1 MSFLPNIT
9 HRYFKATHQYG
20 QALVFTLVFTAAAG
34 LVGLLLFN
42 SGMLANT
49 KTQLQ
54 NAADAAAYSAGV
66 LQARDHNF
74 SAYTNRA
81 MVANQVAVAQIVSLK
96 SYLEDAAD
104 THDRME
110 GWWLKLQA
118 KIPASTPLWDA
129 MLSYPIKSIDS
140 TFKPVAELAV
150 PALDK
155 LIKGFEFAQQSHHL
169 ATLASMVLVANE
181 VITRND
187 PSAKIS
193 TGIFSAGNILAKVG
207 KWDASTHRHSANDAS
222 AEADRFADIV
232 VSEKSTDG
240 FTRNRTSVLTAA
252 WASEVNSILCP
263 RLFYVGSFS
272 GFIFTHGGGTILSED
287 KKRWLA
293 LDATMG
299 EGGWGCAYEF
309 GPWAWGYGA
318 PTPDSIGNTAPAL
331 GGSGG
336 AVAGKGGGYGES
348 FGYKNNPTSTNLY
361 GFAMVN
367 PLTALPANVRRFS
380 KGPGATLDE
389 DGGLQDYYRDMT
401 DPIKSI
407 PKNQS
412 PEESGGAFPITIEAE
427 RPATSIR
434 TATKFLPGSSIIKLD
449 DKLAS
454 NTMRAMS
461 SAHAYFYRPKSDD
474 AKSFTHGKWKRGDGK
489 TELANQFSPYW
500 QARLVDSSSVELIGS
515 RADQMK

>member
-9 HRYFKATHQYG
+9 HSYFKATHQYG

-110 GWWLKLQA
+110 GIWLSFW
-118 KIPASTPLWDA
+118 STVA
-129 MLSYPIKSIDS
+129 
-140 TFKPVAELAV
+140 TFKPTWNLMLKYPIESIYSGFNSTAKIAV
-150 PALDK
+150 PILDK
-155 LIKGFEFAQQSHHL
+155 VIKLFETAQEAHHV
-169 ATLASMVLVANE
+169 ATVAAMVIVADE
-181 VITRND
+181 VIKRND
-187 PSAKIS
+187 PLAKLS
-193 TGIFSAGNILAKVG
+193 TGLFSAGNLAVHVNNWK
-207 KWDASTHRHSANDAS
+207 AYTHQHSANDTS
-222 AEADRFADIV
+222 AEADRFADVV
-232 VSEKSTDG
+232 VSDKSTDG
-240 FTRNRTSVLTAA
+240 FTRNRVSFPPPLAA
-252 WASEVNSILCP
+252 WWGGVNPFFCP
-263 RLFYVGSFS
+263 LGVPLGTIF
-272 GFIFTHGGGTILSED
+272 GFVHSGGTQLSKD
-287 KKRWLA
+287 KKRWLG
-293 LDATMG
+293 LDASLGSGFYACEYIVLFVPVTTIIPI
-299 EGGWGCAYEF
+299 F
-309 GPWAWGYGA
+309 D
-318 PTPDSIGNTAPAL
+318 TIGNTGFIP

-336 AVAGKGGGYGES
+336 AVAGAEGAYPDLT
-348 FGYKNNPTSTNLY
+348 GYKNNPGSTWAY
-361 GFAMVN
+361 GGGAII
-367 PLTALPANVRRFS
+367 PAGAYRYAFGN
-380 KGPGATLDE
+380 PGASLDK

-407 PKNQS
+407 PKDQTPKEN
-412 PEESGGAFPITIEAE
+412 GGAFPITIEVD

-449 DKLAS
+449 DKLAG
-454 NTMRAMS
+454 NTMRALS
-461 SAHAYFYRPKSDD
+461 SAHAYFYRAKSDD
-474 AKSFTHGKWKRGDGK
+474 IKSFTRNGWKRDGDSK
-489 TELANQFSPYW
+489 AELANLFSPYW
-500 QARLVDSSSVELIGS
+500 QARLVDSSGVELIGS